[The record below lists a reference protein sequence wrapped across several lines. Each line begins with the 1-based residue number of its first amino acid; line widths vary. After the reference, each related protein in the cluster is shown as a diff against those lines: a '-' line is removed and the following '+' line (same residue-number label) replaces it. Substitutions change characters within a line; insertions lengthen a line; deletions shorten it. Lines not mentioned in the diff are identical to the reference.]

1 MFTSNID
8 ALDHQLGLPEDKIVA
23 VHGTLLRARCE
34 FCKHE
39 MLLDDFRALVRSSIK
54 DIYANDPDAPTESKA
69 IVCPN
74 AKCGRAGMKP
84 ATVLYGAGLEAHV
97 EEQMEEH
104 KPADMLVVVGA
115 SLSVEPSSF
124 IPKDSSAATRVFVNL
139 NLPDANYSD
148 FEFGN
153 GRDHF
158 LQGDCDEMFA
168 ALAARLGWLPEMAA
182 RFGGDG
188 VLPQASLQTL
198 NKALEAAKLK

>member
-1 MFTSNID
+1 MFTCNID

-23 VHGTLLRARCE
+23 VHGKLSRACCE

-39 MLLDDFRALVRSSIK
+39 MPSDGFCALVRSSIK

-74 AKCGRAGMKP
+74 PKCGRAGMKP
-84 ATVLYGAGLEAHV
+84 ATVLYGAGLDAQV
-97 EEQMEEH
+97 MKQI
-104 KPADMLVVVGA
+104 KKQGPADILFVFGT
-115 SLSVEPSSF
+115 SQSVEPSST
-124 IPKDSSAATRVFVNL
+124 ISSRSKAAVRVFVNR
-139 NLPDANYSD
+139 DAPPPG
-148 FEFGN
+148 FK
-153 GRDHF
+153 RDTDQF

-188 VLPQASLQTL
+188 VLTEASLQTL